1 MMMEKIP
8 CAYHKTTLVL
18 VDNDED
24 FVIGLSSALRERYKS
39 LEFTVPQEVIEH
51 FKKQGDLFKSFMN
64 RHISKLDEVSNIE
77 RLPINIA

>member
-24 FVIGLSSALRERYKS
+24 FVIGLSSALQRYKS
-39 LEFTVPQEVIEH
+39 LEFTTVATRSYRA
-51 FKKQGDLFKSFMN
+51 F
-64 RHISKLDEVSNIE
+64 
-77 RLPINIA
+77 